1 MPQSMNQQDA
11 VDMGSTAFIQALT
24 ATGYLLPD
32 GSAAPGLV
40 RSSEDSSARLRT
52 VLSDSRVGLQAEA
65 VFSAQSV
72 PTAIFKDAGD
82 EMPSERQIAQWHEA
96 AWNIGVAPLLW
107 IITPT
112 DVRLYDCYASP
123 VSESPEHVATA
134 PLDVFSLQAED
145 RLRSLDAMCGR
156 YATETGA
163 FWSSAIGQRIDRRH
177 RVDRALLDEINALE
191 DRLTSLPPANGQP
204 LLDDNQETQASRD
217 FAQRLIG
224 RCIFTSYLV
233 DRGIAQPFLPQEL
246 PADVAGMFSTVDSTF
261 ALFRWLRSTFNGDLF
276 PMDDPGAEH
285 QRLGRSHLELL
296 RDFVEGRS
304 LLSGQGRL
312 FRFRFD
318 AIPVDLISSIYQQF
332 ARSSAADEAHVQGLH
347 YTPVEL
353 VHLTLDPVFERL
365 PAHARVID
373 PTCGSGAFLVE
384 AFRRLVWKRTTEG
397 KTASRAV
404 VRDVLRTQLYG
415 IDINRSALGI
425 AAFSLYL
432 AALELDEEPVQDIQ
446 DLKFDRLIGVTLFE
460 ADTVHDE
467 LPPLVT
473 AKPFDA
479 VVGNPPWTFVK
490 RGHASRKRK
499 ADDVQSSRPRRSP
512 DQEFLWVA
520 SRLAGDSGRVGMVM
534 KASPFFS
541 KDEHAILSR
550 AALLRA
556 LQPAALVNLSALR
569 REELFPDATG
579 PALLFFGRCALI
591 DHDDRLLVG
600 SIPWTPDFRRNG
612 VFHVGPGELKSV
624 PLARVLRTP
633 AMLKAA
639 AFGTVRDGWLIEKL
653 ERSFPTLEQLLQD
666 YGLSTRGQG
675 IKIKGEGVERP
686 PDHYY
691 RLDLVTTSD
700 YSPLRLKQGAAKPF
714 THEWLHRSRKQR
726 AEIFEGPLLLCP
738 KGNQTEVLELGR
750 YSAAV
755 VEPSVLFNQSFYG
768 ISFAGKD
775 LKAARAL
782 SAILNSSLTAF
793 QLTLGGAGWGVER
806 PTVEPNDLLALR
818 MPDLG
823 KVDATL
829 LDAVLTA
836 EAAIAKTPNDTK
848 ALAAIDHAVCELY
861 GLDRDEAILAADGVQ
876 RARPLLFEGR
886 KHRMALIKRPSEDDL
901 KAYASEVVRTVN
913 AYLRARG
920 KRHLEAVIY
929 SRHVAAGNAADGVP
943 GVDAVRFA
951 MVAGAPLGAPR
962 VHLGSEA
969 EIERLGALLRG
980 QVNSDVPPYL
990 NERRQ
995 LRIYDKDAL
1004 FILKPSEV
1012 RYWTR
1017 TAGLNDGDV
1026 VLADHWIKG
1035 LHASVA

>member
-1 MPQSMNQQDA
+1 
-11 VDMGSTAFIQALT
+11 MGSSAFKQALT

-32 GSAAPGLV
+32 GSGAPGLTQAG
-40 RSSEDSSARLRT
+40 EGFDARLRS
-52 VLSDSRVGLQAEA
+52 VLSDGRVGLQAEA

-72 PTAIFKDAGD
+72 PTAIFKDAGN
-82 EMPSERQIAQWHEA
+82 EAPSEQQIAQWHEA

-123 VSESPEHVATA
+123 VSESPEQVATL
-134 PLDVFSLQAED
+134 PLGVFSLQAED

-191 DRLTSLPPANGQP
+191 DRLTSLPPANGRSQP
-204 LLDDNQETQASRD
+204 DGEQEMQASRD

-233 DRGIAQPFLPQEL
+233 DRGIAQPFLPPEL
-246 PADVAGMFSTVDSTF
+246 PADVAGMFATVDSTF
-261 ALFRWLRSTFNGDLF
+261 TLFRWLRSTFNGDLF

-285 QRLGRSHLELL
+285 QRLGEAHLDLL

-304 LLSGQGRL
+304 LQSGQGRL

-384 AFRRLVWKRTTEG
+384 AFRRLVWKRTEKD

-415 IDINRSALGI
+415 IDINKSALGI

-432 AALELDEEPVQDIQ
+432 AALELDEEPVQDIL

-490 RGHASRKRK
+490 LGRASRKRK

-541 KDEHAILSR
+541 KDEHAIQSR
-550 AALLRA
+550 EALLRA

-569 REELFPDATG
+569 KEELFPDATG
-579 PALLFFGRCALI
+579 PALLFFGRCALT

-624 PLARVLRTP
+624 PLSRVLRTP

-653 ERSFPTLEQLLQD
+653 ERTFLKLSQLLD
-666 YGLSTRGQG
+666 DCNLDTRGQG
-675 IKIKGEGVERP
+675 IQVGGGDENP
-686 PDHYY
+686 PPAHYY
-691 RLDLVTTSD
+691 DLSLVTPKT
-700 YSPLRLKQGAAKPF
+700 YKPLRLNIHFLEAFEQ
-714 THEWLHRSRKQR
+714 EYLHRPRN

-738 KGNQTEVLELGR
+738 KGNQTMALELGR
-750 YSAAV
+750 YSATVA
-755 VEPSVLFNQSFYG
+755 EQSVLFNESFYG
-768 ISFAGKD
+768 ISFAGKA
-775 LKAARAL
+775 LTAARVLA
-782 SAILNSSLTAF
+782 AILNSSLTAF
-793 QLTLGGAGWGVER
+793 QLAMGGGAWGLER
-806 PTVEPNDLLALR
+806 PTVEPNDLLSLRVPNLSEIDSAL
-818 MPDLG
+818 LES
-823 KVDATL
+823 
-829 LDAVLTA
+829 VLSA
-836 EAAIAKTPNDTK
+836 EAALTQEPSNKARIA
-848 ALAAIDHAVCELY
+848 ALDHAVCELY

-876 RARPLLFEGR
+876 RARALLFEGR
-886 KHRMALIKRPSEDDL
+886 KHRMALTKRPSEDDL
-901 KAYASEVVRTVN
+901 MAYACEVVRTVN

-920 KRHLEAVIY
+920 KRHLEAIIY

-951 MVAGAPLGAPR
+951 MVAGAPSDAPR
-962 VHLGSEA
+962 VHLSSEA

-980 QVNSDVPPYL
+980 QVNADVPPYL

-995 LRIYDKDAL
+995 LRIYDENAL
-1004 FILKPSEV
+1004 FILKPSEA

-1035 LHASVA
+1035 LHASVS

>member
-1 MPQSMNQQDA
+1 
-11 VDMGSTAFIQALT
+11 MGSAAFTQALT

-32 GSAAPGLV
+32 GSGAPGLTQAG
-40 RSSEDSSARLRT
+40 EDFGARLRS
-52 VLSDSRVGLQAEA
+52 VLSDGRVGLQAEA

-72 PTAIFKDAGD
+72 PTAIFKDAGN
-82 EMPSERQIAQWHEA
+82 EAPSEQQIAQWHEA

-123 VSESPEHVATA
+123 VSESPEYVATV
-134 PLDVFSLQAED
+134 PLDIFSLQAED

-191 DRLTSLPPANGQP
+191 DRLTNLPPANVQP
-204 LLDDNQETQASRD
+204 LPDRKQETQASRD

-233 DRGIAQPFLPQEL
+233 DRGIAQPFLPPEL
-246 PADVAGMFSTVDSTF
+246 PADVAGMFATVDSTF
-261 ALFRWLRSTFNGDLF
+261 TLFRWLRSTFNGDLF

-285 QRLGRSHLELL
+285 QRLGKAHLELL
-296 RDFVEGRS
+296 RAFVEGRS

-353 VHLTLDPVFERL
+353 VHLTLDPVFEKL
-365 PAHARVID
+365 PAYARVID

-384 AFRRLVWKRTTEG
+384 AFRRLVWKRTDEG
-397 KTASRAV
+397 ETVSRAI

-415 IDINRSALGI
+415 IDINKSALGI

-432 AALELDEEPVQDIQ
+432 AALELDDEPVKDIL

-473 AKPFDA
+473 ARPFDA

-490 RGHASRKRK
+490 RGGASRKRK
-499 ADDVQSSRPRRSP
+499 ADDIQSSRPRRSP

-520 SRLAGDSGRVGMVM
+520 SRLAGDSGRIGMIM

-541 KDEHAILSR
+541 KDEHAIQSR
-550 AALLRA
+550 EALLRA

-569 REELFPDATG
+569 KEELFPDATG
-579 PALLFFGRCALI
+579 PALLLFGRCALT
-591 DHDDRLLVG
+591 DRDDRLLVG

-624 PLARVLRTP
+624 PLLRVLHTP

-653 ERSFPTLEQLLQD
+653 ERMFPTLDQLLHD
-666 YGLSTRGQG
+666 HGLAARGQG
-675 IKIKGEGVERP
+675 IKVQGVGVERP
-686 PDHYY
+686 PEHYY
-691 RLDLVTTSD
+691 QLDLVTTQA
-700 YSPLRLKQGAAKPF
+700 YSPFRLKPGALTRF
-714 THEWLHRSRKQR
+714 TYEWLHRSRKKR
-726 AEIFEGPLLLCP
+726 AEMFNGPMLLCP
-738 KGNQTEVLELGR
+738 KGSQADAIELGR

-755 VEPSVLFNQSFYG
+755 VERSVLFNESFYG
-768 ISFAGKD
+768 ISFAGKALD
-775 LKAARAL
+775 AARVL

-793 QLTLGGAGWGVER
+793 QLAMGGGAWGLER
-806 PTVEPNDLLALR
+806 PTVEPNDLLSLRVPRLSEIDSAL
-818 MPDLG
+818 LES
-823 KVDATL
+823 
-829 LDAVLTA
+829 VLSA
-836 EAAIAKTPNDTK
+836 EAALAQEPSNK
-848 ALAAIDHAVCELY
+848 ALIVTLDHAVCELY
-861 GLDRDEAILAADGVQ
+861 GLDRDEVILAADGVQ
-876 RARPLLFEGR
+876 RARALLFEGR
-886 KHRMALIKRPSEDDL
+886 KHRIGLIKRPSEDDL

-920 KRHLEAVIY
+920 TRHLEAVIY
-929 SRHVAAGNAADGVP
+929 SRRVIAGNAADGVP

-951 MVAGAPLGAPR
+951 MVAGAPSGESR
-962 VHLGSEA
+962 VHFGSEA

-980 QVNSDVPPYL
+980 QINANVPPYL

-995 LRIYDKDAL
+995 LRIYDENAL

-1017 TAGLNDGDV
+1017 TAGLNDGDII
-1026 VLADHWIKG
+1026 LADHWIKG

>member
-1 MPQSMNQQDA
+1 MPQSTSKQDVA
-11 VDMGSTAFIQALT
+11 DVVSAAFKQVLT

-32 GSAAPGLV
+32 GSAAPGLE
-40 RSSEDSSARLRT
+40 RSGKDASARLRT

-82 EMPSERQIAQWHEA
+82 KTPSERQIAQWHEA

-123 VSESPEHVATA
+123 VSESTEHVATA

-191 DRLTSLPPANGQP
+191 DRLTSLPPANGRP
-204 LLDDNQETQASRD
+204 LPDDEQETRASRD

-233 DRGIAQPFLPQEL
+233 DRGIAQPFLPLDL
-246 PADVAGMFSTVDSTF
+246 PADVAGMFATVDSTF
-261 ALFRWLRSTFNGDLF
+261 TLFQWLRSTFNGDLF
-276 PMDDPGAEH
+276 PMNDPGAEH
-285 QRLGRSHLELL
+285 QRLGKAHLELL

-332 ARSSAADEAHVQGLH
+332 ARSSAANDAHVQGLH

-353 VHLTLDPVFERL
+353 VHLTLDPVFEKL

-384 AFRRLVWKRTTEG
+384 AFRRLVWKRTEEG
-397 KTASRAV
+397 EMVSRAV

-415 IDINRSALGI
+415 IDINKSALGI

-432 AALELDEEPVQDIQ
+432 AALELDEESVQDIQ

-473 AKPFDA
+473 AKPFHA

-490 RGHASRKRK
+490 RGRPSRKRK
-499 ADDVQSSRPRRSP
+499 AEDVQSSRPRRSP

-520 SRLAGDSGRVGMVM
+520 SRLAGGSGRVGIVM

-541 KDEHAILSR
+541 KDEHAIQSR
-550 AALLRA
+550 EALLRT

-569 REELFPDATG
+569 KEELFPDATG
-579 PALLFFGRCALI
+579 PALLFFGRCALT
-591 DHDDRLLVG
+591 DRDDRVLVG

-612 VFHVGPGELKSV
+612 IFHVGPGGLKSV
-624 PLARVLRTP
+624 PLSRVLRTP

-653 ERSFPTLEQLLQD
+653 ERTFPTLDQLLRD
-666 YGLSTRGQG
+666 HGLVARGQG
-675 IKIKGEGVERP
+675 IKVQGDGVERP
-686 PDHYY
+686 PEHYY
-691 RLDLVTTSD
+691 GLDFVTTKA
-700 YSPLRLKQGAAKPF
+700 YSAFRLQPGTLTRF
-714 THEWLHRSRKQR
+714 THEWLHRSRKNK
-726 AEIFEGPLLLCP
+726 AEMFNGPLLLCP
-738 KGNQTEVLELGR
+738 KGSQADAIEPGR

-755 VEPSVLFNQSFYG
+755 VERNVLFNESFYG
-768 ISFAGKD
+768 ISFAGKTLD
-775 LKAARAL
+775 AARVL

-793 QLTLGGAGWGVER
+793 QLALGGGAWGLER
-806 PTVEPNDLLALR
+806 PTVEPNDLLSLRVPNLSQIDSAL
-818 MPDLG
+818 LES
-823 KVDATL
+823 
-829 LDAVLTA
+829 VLSA
-836 EAAIAKTPNDTK
+836 EAALAQEPGNKARIA
-848 ALAAIDHAVCELY
+848 ALDHAVCELY
-861 GLDRDEAILAADGVQ
+861 GLDRDEEVLAADGVQ
-876 RARPLLFEGR
+876 RARALLFEGR
-886 KHRMALIKRPSEDDL
+886 KHRMDLTQKPSEDDL
-901 KAYASEVVRTVN
+901 KAYASEVIRTVN

-920 KRHLEAVIY
+920 RRHLEAIIY
-929 SRHVAAGNAADGVP
+929 SRHVVAGNAAGGVP

-951 MVAGAPLGAPR
+951 MMAGAPSGAPR

-969 EIERLGALLRG
+969 EIARLGALLHG
-980 QVNSDVPPYL
+980 QVNEGVPPYL

>member
-1 MPQSMNQQDA
+1 
-11 VDMGSTAFIQALT
+11 MGSAAFTRALT

-32 GSAAPGLV
+32 GSAAPGLA
-40 RSSEDSSARLRT
+40 RAGDDASARLRAA
-52 VLSDSRVGLQAEA
+52 LSDSRVGLQAEA

-82 EMPSERQIAQWHEA
+82 EVPSEQQIAQWHEA

-123 VSESPEHVATA
+123 ISESPQHVVTE

-163 FWSSAIGQRIDRRH
+163 FWSSTIGQQIDRRH

-191 DRLTSLPPANGQP
+191 DRLTGLPPANGRP
-204 LLDDNQETQASRD
+204 LPDDKQETQASRD

-246 PADVAGMFSTVDSTF
+246 PADVAGMFATVDSTF
-261 ALFRWLRSTFNGDLF
+261 TLFRWLRSTFNGDLF

-285 QRLGRSHLELL
+285 QRLGKAHLDLL
-296 RDFVEGRS
+296 RDFVEGCS

-353 VHLTLDPVFERL
+353 VHLTLDPVFEKL
-365 PAHARVID
+365 PAEARVID

-384 AFRRLVWKRTTEG
+384 AFRRLVWRRTEKG
-397 KTASRAV
+397 KTASRAI

-415 IDINRSALGI
+415 IDINKSALGI

-432 AALELDEEPVQDIQ
+432 AALELDEEPVQDIL

-460 ADTVHDE
+460 ADTIHDE

-490 RGHASRKRK
+490 RDRASRKRK
-499 ADDVQSSRPRRSP
+499 ADEVQSNRPRRSP

-520 SRLAGDSGRVGMVM
+520 SRLAGESGRIGMVM

-541 KDEHAILSR
+541 KDEHAIRSR
-550 AALLRA
+550 EALLRT

-569 REELFPDATG
+569 KEELFPDATG
-579 PALLFFGRCALI
+579 PALLFFGRCALT
-591 DHDDRLLVG
+591 DRDDRLLVG

-624 PLARVLRTP
+624 PLSRVLRTP

-653 ERSFPTLEQLLQD
+653 ERTFPTLDQLLSD
-666 YGLSTRGQG
+666 HGLVARGQG
-675 IKIKGEGVERP
+675 IKVQGAGVERP
-686 PDHYY
+686 PERYY
-691 RLDLVTTSD
+691 RLDFVTTKA
-700 YSPLRLKQGAAKPF
+700 YSPFRLRPGALTRF
-714 THEWLHRSRKQR
+714 TNEWLHRSRKKK
-726 AEIFEGPLLLCP
+726 AEMFNGPLLLCP
-738 KGNQTEVLELGR
+738 KGSQADAIELGR

-755 VEPSVLFNQSFYG
+755 VERSVLFNESFYG
-768 ISFAGKD
+768 ISFAGKALD
-775 LKAARAL
+775 AARVL

-793 QLTLGGAGWGVER
+793 QLALGGGAWGLER
-806 PTVEPNDLLALR
+806 PTVEPNDLLSLR
-818 MPDLG
+818 VPKLSE
-823 KVDATL
+823 VDSGQ
-829 LDAVLTA
+829 LDAVLSA
-836 EAAIAKTPNDTK
+836 EAALAREPGNKVLIA
-848 ALAAIDHAVCELY
+848 ALDHTVCELY
-861 GLDRDEAILAADGVQ
+861 GLDRDEAILAAGGVQ
-876 RARPLLFEGR
+876 RARALLFEGR
-886 KHRMALIKRPSEDDL
+886 KHRMDLIKRPSEDDL
-901 KAYASEVVRTVN
+901 TAYASEVVRTVN

-920 KRHLEAVIY
+920 KRHLEAIVY

-943 GVDAVRFA
+943 GVDAVRFV
-951 MVAGAPLGAPR
+951 MMAGAPSGVPR
-962 VHLGSEA
+962 VHVGSEA

-980 QVNSDVPPYL
+980 QVNADVPPYL

-995 LRIYDKDAL
+995 LRIYDENAL

-1026 VLADHWIKG
+1026 VLADHWING

>member
-1 MPQSMNQQDA
+1 
-11 VDMGSTAFIQALT
+11 MGSRAFTQALT

-32 GSAAPGLV
+32 GSGAPGLT
-40 RSSEDSSARLRT
+40 RASEDVGARLRT
-52 VLSDSRVGLQAEA
+52 VLSDGRVGLQAEA

-72 PTAIFKDAGD
+72 PTGIFKDAGD
-82 EMPSERQIAQWHEA
+82 EVPSELQITQWHEA

-112 DVRLYDCYASP
+112 HVRLYDCYASP
-123 VSESPEHVATA
+123 TSEGPEHVATE
-134 PLDVFSLQAED
+134 PLGVFPLESED
-145 RLRSLDAMCGR
+145 KLRSLDAMCGR

-163 FWSSAIGQRIDRRH
+163 FWSSAIGQRINRRH

-191 DRLTSLPPANGQP
+191 DLLTSLPPANGHP
-204 LLDDNQETQASRD
+204 LPSDKQETQASRD

-233 DRGIAQPFLPQEL
+233 DRGIAQPFLPQGL
-246 PADVAGMFSTVDSTF
+246 PTDVAGMFATVDSTF
-261 ALFRWLRSTFNGDLF
+261 TLFQWLRSTFNGDLF

-285 QRLGRSHLELL
+285 QRLGKAHLDLL

-353 VHLTLDPVFERL
+353 VHLTLDPVFEKL
-365 PAHARVID
+365 PVHARVID

-384 AFRRLVWKRTTEG
+384 AFRRLVWKRTG
-397 KTASRAV
+397 KSKTVSRAV
-404 VRDVLRTQLYG
+404 VRDVLRTQIYG
-415 IDINRSALGI
+415 IDINKSALGI

-432 AALELDEEPVQDIQ
+432 AALELDEEPVQDIL

-467 LPPLVT
+467 LPPHIT
-473 AKPFDA
+473 ARPFDA

-490 RGHASRKRK
+490 RDRILRKRK
-499 ADDVQSSRPRRSP
+499 ADDIQSSRPRRSP

-520 SRLAGDSGRVGMVM
+520 SRLAGDSGRIGMVM

-541 KDEHAILSR
+541 KDEHAIQSR
-550 AALLRA
+550 EALLRT

-569 REELFPDATG
+569 KEELFPDATG
-579 PALLFFGRCALI
+579 PALLFFGRCVLT
-591 DHDDRLLVG
+591 DRDDRLLIG

-612 VFHVGPGELKSV
+612 VFHVGPGELKS
-624 PLARVLRTP
+624 LSLSRVLRTP

-653 ERSFPTLEQLLQD
+653 ESTFPTLDQLLNNH
-666 YGLSTRGQG
+666 GRIARGQG
-675 IKIKGEGVERP
+675 VKIQGVGVERP
-686 PDHYY
+686 PEHYY
-691 RLDLVTTSD
+691 QLDFVTTKN
-700 YSPLRLKQGAAKPF
+700 YSPFQLKSRALTRF
-714 THEWLHRSRKQR
+714 SHEWLHRSRKKN
-726 AEIFEGPLLLCP
+726 AEMFNGPLLLCP
-738 KGNQTEVLELGR
+738 KGSQADAIELGR

-755 VEPSVLFNQSFYG
+755 IERSILFNESFYG
-768 ISFAGKD
+768 ISFAGQSLD
-775 LKAARAL
+775 AAHIL

-793 QLTLGGAGWGVER
+793 QLALGGGAWGLER
-806 PTVEPNDLLALR
+806 PTVEPNDLLSLR
-818 MPDLG
+818 VPNLSE
-823 KVDATL
+823 VDSEL
-829 LDAVLTA
+829 LDAVLSA
-836 EAAIAKTPNDTK
+836 EM
-848 ALAAIDHAVCELY
+848 ALAQEPGNSALIAALDQTVCELY

-876 RARPLLFEGR
+876 RARTLLFEGR
-886 KHRMALIKRPSEDDL
+886 KHRIDLVKRPSEYDL
-901 KAYASEVVRTVN
+901 TAYASEVVRTVN

-920 KRHLEAVIY
+920 KRHLEAIIY
-929 SRHVAAGNAADGVP
+929 SRHVASGDAADGVP
-943 GVDAVRFA
+943 GVDAVRFT
-951 MVAGAPLGAPR
+951 MMPGAPSDAPS

-980 QVNSDVPPYL
+980 QVNADVPPYL

-995 LRIYDKDAL
+995 LRIYDEDAL

-1017 TAGLNDGDV
+1017 TAGLNDGDI
-1026 VLADHWIKG
+1026 VLADHWIKEH
-1035 LHASVA
+1035 HASVS

>member
-1 MPQSMNQQDA
+1 
-11 VDMGSTAFIQALT
+11 MGSAAFTQALT
-24 ATGYLLPD
+24 ATGYILPD
-32 GSAAPGLV
+32 GSGAPGLTQAG
-40 RSSEDSSARLRT
+40 EDAGARLRS
-52 VLSDSRVGLQAEA
+52 VLSDGRVGLQAEA

-72 PTAIFKDAGD
+72 PTAIFKDAGN
-82 EMPSERQIAQWHEA
+82 EAPSEQQITQWHEA

-163 FWSSAIGQRIDRRH
+163 FWSSAIGKRIDRRH
-177 RVDRALLDEINALE
+177 RVDRALLNEINALE
-191 DRLTSLPPANGQP
+191 DRLTSLPPANGRP
-204 LLDDNQETQASRD
+204 LPDDKQEKQTSRD

-233 DRGIAQPFLPQEL
+233 DRGIAQPFLPPEL
-246 PADVAGMFSTVDSTF
+246 PADVAGMFATVDSTF
-261 ALFRWLRSTFNGDLF
+261 TLFRWLRSTFNGDLF

-285 QRLGRSHLELL
+285 QRLGKAHLELL
-296 RDFVEGRS
+296 RDFVEGRG

-318 AIPVDLISSIYQQF
+318 VIPVDLISSIYQQF

-353 VHLTLDPVFERL
+353 VHLTLDPVFEKL
-365 PAHARVID
+365 PAQARVID

-384 AFRRLVWKRTTEG
+384 AFRRLVWKRTEAN
-397 KTASRAV
+397 KTAGRAI

-415 IDINRSALGI
+415 IDINKSALGI

-460 ADTVHDE
+460 ADTVHGE
-467 LPPLVT
+467 LPPPVM
-473 AKPFDA
+473 AKPFHA

-490 RGHASRKRK
+490 RGRASRKRK

-520 SRLAGDSGRVGMVM
+520 SRLAGDSGRIGMVM

-541 KDEHAILSR
+541 KDEHAIQSR
-550 AALLRA
+550 KALLST

-569 REELFPDATG
+569 KEELFPDATG
-579 PALLFFGRCALI
+579 PALLFFVRCALT
-591 DHDDRLLVG
+591 DHNDHLLVG

-624 PLARVLRTP
+624 PLSRVLRTP

-653 ERSFPTLEQLLQD
+653 ERTFPKLSQLLD
-666 YGLSTRGQG
+666 DCNLDIRGQG
-675 IKIKGEGVERP
+675 IQVGGGDENPP

-691 RLDLVTTSD
+691 DLSLVTPETYKPVRLNIHLLEAFEHD
-700 YSPLRLKQGAAKPF
+700 Y
-714 THEWLHRSRKQR
+714 LHRPRN

-738 KGNQTEVLELGR
+738 KGNQAMALELGR
-750 YSAAV
+750 YSATVA
-755 VEPSVLFNQSFYG
+755 EQSVLFNESFYG
-768 ISFAGKD
+768 ISFAGKALD
-775 LKAARAL
+775 TARVL
-782 SAILNSSLTAF
+782 SAILNSSITAF
-793 QLTLGGAGWGVER
+793 QLAMGGGAWGLER
-806 PTVEPNDLLALR
+806 PTVEPNDLLSLRVPRLSEIDSAL
-818 MPDLG
+818 LES
-823 KVDATL
+823 
-829 LDAVLTA
+829 VLSA
-836 EAAIAKTPNDTK
+836 EAALAQEPSNKTLIT
-848 ALAAIDHAVCELY
+848 ALDHAVCELY
-861 GLDRDEAILAADGVQ
+861 GLDRDETILAADGVQ
-876 RARPLLFEGR
+876 RARTLLFEGR
-886 KHRMALIKRPSEDDL
+886 KHRIGLTKRPSEDDL

-920 KRHLEAVIY
+920 KRHLEAIIY
-929 SRHVAAGNAADGVP
+929 SRNVTVGNVADGVP

-951 MVAGAPLGAPR
+951 MVAGAPSGAPR

-969 EIERLGALLRG
+969 EIERFGALLRG
-980 QVNSDVPPYL
+980 QVNADVPPYL

-995 LRIYDKDAL
+995 LRIYDEDAL

-1035 LHASVA
+1035 FHASVA

>member
-1 MPQSMNQQDA
+1 MPQAMIQSDG
-11 VDMGSTAFIQALT
+11 VDMGSAAFTRALT

-32 GSAAPGLV
+32 GKAAPGLT
-40 RSSEDSSARLRT
+40 RAGEDASARLRA
-52 VLSDSRVGLQAEA
+52 VLSDSRLGLQAEA

-72 PTAIFKDAGD
+72 PTAIFKDAGN
-82 EMPSERQIAQWHEA
+82 EEPSERQIAQWHEV

-112 DVRLYDCYASP
+112 AVRLYDCYASP
-123 VSESPEHVATA
+123 VSENLEQVATA

-145 RLRSLDAMCGR
+145 RLRVLDAMCGR

-191 DRLTSLPPANGQP
+191 DRLTSLPPANGRP
-204 LLDDNQETQASRD
+204 LPTDKQEAQVSRD

-233 DRGIAQPFLPQEL
+233 DRGIAQPFLPQTL
-246 PADVAGMFSTVDSTF
+246 PSEVAGMFGTVDSTF

-285 QRLGRSHLELL
+285 QRLGKAHLDLL

-365 PAHARVID
+365 PAQARVID

-384 AFRRLVWKRTTEG
+384 AFRRLVWKRTEEG

-415 IDINRSALGI
+415 IDINKSALGI

-460 ADTVHDE
+460 ADTVHDQ

-490 RGHASRKRK
+490 LSSASRKRK
-499 ADDVQSSRPRRSP
+499 AGDVQSSRPRRSP

-520 SRLAGDSGRVGMVM
+520 SRLAGDSGRIGMVM

-541 KDEHAILSR
+541 KDEHAIQSR
-550 AALLRA
+550 EALLRA

-569 REELFPDATG
+569 KEGLFPDATG
-579 PALLFFGRCALI
+579 PALLFFGRCALTNR
-591 DHDDRLLVG
+591 DDRLLVG
-600 SIPWTPDFRRNG
+600 SIPWTPDFQRNG

-624 PLARVLRTP
+624 PLSRALRTP

-639 AFGTVRDGWLIEKL
+639 AFGTIRDGWLIEKL
-653 ERSFPTLEQLLQD
+653 ERAFPKLSQLLD
-666 YGLSTRGQG
+666 DCKLNTRGQG
-675 IKIKGEGVERP
+675 IQVGGGDENP
-686 PDHYY
+686 PPAHYY
-691 RLDLVTTSD
+691 DLNLVTPETYQPVRLNIHLLEAFEHD
-700 YSPLRLKQGAAKPF
+700 Y
-714 THEWLHRSRKQR
+714 LHRPRS

-738 KGNQTEVLELGR
+738 KGNQAMALELGR
-750 YSAAV
+750 YSATVA
-755 VEPSVLFNQSFYG
+755 EQSVLFNESFYG
-768 ISFAGKD
+768 ISFAGKS
-775 LKAARAL
+775 LAAARVLAG
-782 SAILNSSLTAF
+782 ILNSSLTAF
-793 QLTLGGAGWGVER
+793 QLAMGGGVWGLER
-806 PTVEPNDLLALR
+806 PTVEPNDLLSLRVPNLSEIDSAL
-818 MPDLG
+818 L
-823 KVDATL
+823 KS
-829 LDAVLTA
+829 VLSA
-836 EAAIAKTPNDTK
+836 EAALAREPGNKDLIA
-848 ALAAIDHAVCELY
+848 ALDHAVCELY

-876 RARPLLFEGR
+876 RARALLFEGR
-886 KHRMALIKRPSEDDL
+886 KHRLALIKRPSEDDL
-901 KAYASEVVRTVN
+901 KAYAREVVRTVN

-920 KRHLEAVIY
+920 TRHLEAIIY
-929 SRHVAAGNAADGVP
+929 SRHVASGNAADGVP

-951 MVAGAPLGAPR
+951 MVAGAPSDVPH
-962 VHLGSEA
+962 VHLGSEE

-1004 FILKPSEV
+1004 FILKPSES